1 MCAILIRIY
10 VLQHLFSLFCIY
22 IYLSLFLP
30 YGFFFI
36 KKKKKGR
43 VCVLLTA
50 KGTHKLLPSGR
61 VFIYE
66 WNDGS
71 VCWPRAHRRASFS
84 VVYRWDGHPS
94 LPCIYIEY
102 FSQRSFFLLF
112 LFPFSIR
119 LVKCYSH
126 LSRFFWGWPCPP
138 PRANASQ
145 QQSFHLKER
154 PSFFKSL
161 ILILY
166 FYIDSLCA
174 VHVCSI

>member
-1 MCAILIRIY
+1 MCAISIY
-10 VLQHLFSLFCIY
+10 MCCNIYFRYFVY
-22 IYLSLFLP
+22 IYLSLFLS
-30 YGFFFI
+30 YGFFFL
-36 KKKKKGR
+36 KKRKKVECVYYSQQSEHTNCCR
-43 VCVLLTA
+43 VGGFLYTNGMMDRFA
-50 KGTHKLLPSGR
+50 
-61 VFIYE
+61 
-66 WNDGS
+66 D
-71 VCWPRAHRRASFS
+71 RAHTEEPRSP
-84 VVYRWDGHPS
+84 YCWDGHPS

-102 FSQRSFFLLF
+102 FSQRSFFLF

-126 LSRFFWGWPCPP
+126 LSRFFLEWPCPP

-174 VHVCSI
+174 VHVCI